1 MNNGQCIPDT
11 WYYTR
16 SCAMRVLVRVRL
28 APFIRALAL
37 WRGAYL
43 HAVAVM
49 STLFTCDATHCCTP
63 FPGIVRM
70 LAYAYQQ
77 MHSLHAYC
85 DSYTSTK
92 HLLVVC
98 TFFNFVAM
106 KIKIEIE
113 IEIASFCQDCRKD
126 QALLP
131 FVGRSFERIDRHF
144 FSGGSLHH
152 CHAAYKYEFR

>member
-1 MNNGQCIPDT
+1 
-11 WYYTR
+11 
-16 SCAMRVLVRVRL
+16 
-28 APFIRALAL
+28 
-37 WRGAYL
+37 
-43 HAVAVM
+43 
-49 STLFTCDATHCCTP
+49 
-63 FPGIVRM
+63 
-70 LAYAYQQ
+70 

-152 CHAAYKYEFR
+152 CHAAYKYEFRWNPRSHSWRFFHFIIIRVIVYLMHRRKKMNHHFFPDPSTTCYIQLLRHCSDPPLSNGRDI